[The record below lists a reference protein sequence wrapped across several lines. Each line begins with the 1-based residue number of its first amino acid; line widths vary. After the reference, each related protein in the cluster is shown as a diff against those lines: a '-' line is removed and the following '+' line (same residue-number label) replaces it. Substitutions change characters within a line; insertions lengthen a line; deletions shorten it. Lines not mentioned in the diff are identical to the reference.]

1 MCIEICGDLRG
12 LRYRNISLFRL
23 FAYLLTLVHVQEW
36 LRRIHCN
43 HHIVFRLRNSKYP
56 PLHFRFLEQTT
67 RLPLHL
73 RFHRH
78 LHRTTPSPFIP
89 SSPSIMS
96 SWINNKFSWM
106 NASVSAP
113 CLALS
118 AGFSSDESG
127 SDNEI
132 AFNDNEIDNDRVII
146 KQFLS
151 SSSSNS
157 ASINTSNSVSSLNP
171 IPTVLPLSPYRKY
184 LLIPTCTIV
193 FMAVLP
199 FLQGCMYTFGYRM
212 GKRVLGVIL
221 TRFKIK

>member
-1 MCIEICGDLRG
+1 
-12 LRYRNISLFRL
+12 
-23 FAYLLTLVHVQEW
+23 
-36 LRRIHCN
+36 
-43 HHIVFRLRNSKYP
+43 
-56 PLHFRFLEQTT
+56 
-67 RLPLHL
+67 
-73 RFHRH
+73 
-78 LHRTTPSPFIP
+78 
-89 SSPSIMS
+89 MS
-96 SWINNKFSWM
+96 SWISNKFSWM

-118 AGFSSDESG
+118 AGFSIDESG
-127 SDNEI
+127 SNNEI
-132 AFNDNEIDNDRVII
+132 AVDDNGIDNDRVIV

-157 ASINTSNSVSSLNP
+157 TSINTSNSVSSLTP

-184 LLIPTCTIV
+184 LLIPTCTVV

-212 GKRVLGVIL
+212 GKRILGVIL